1 MKFHDFSPFYR
12 SGEGIRSKVS
22 GDRLIDNPAVA
33 DAQGGASFHLNGTTD
48 WVKLDTTMK
57 LNDQMSYEMV
67 IKKDSDLSSTA
78 GAVFNHGQDASNDA
92 RRFIWLEKTGT
103 YGGIRSYKTVSGS
116 GANFSTTV
124 PADYFSRDRHIV
136 YVDDGTAIKIYG
148 DGVELVTTVAT
159 GSYPTLSGT
168 SVAQFDIQ
176 LGGRY
181 TGNGDS
187 NQTAI
192 ASFFDGSISRFKAH
206 NRALSAAEVRASYN
220 GQAVPYEYV
229 GAKQDE
235 LVTNGTFET
244 DLSDW
249 TEGSEIPAARVTT
262 NAATGSAS
270 VEFAQLA
277 AGESLAGSSN
287 NWFGDDSVFLND
299 GKRYK
304 VTFSCARASGT
315 GVLEVGNGYWGACQV
330 NGATATQINN
340 IADAALWIKTPTVS
354 QSSVTPSVGS
364 LAWIKVDY
372 EFTTHVI
379 GASGRDNLNFAVN
392 GIATW
397 YVDDVS
403 VTQIGCVA
411 EYLPSG
417 INSTRWMDTSGNGL
431 HGTTSTATA
440 VNHKIGSLTLATLST
455 DAVTFDSASG
465 TTTSSTLDHFEQGT
479 WAPVLSDGTN
489 NATMHANNI
498 GTYTRIGSTVF
509 VNAQVMVSSLGSVS
523 GNVRITGLPY
533 QPATTTDVR
542 TYWAAASVTH
552 GWSLAITAN
561 QSVGGFIRDNQ
572 SYIELRLWDATGGTT
587 ELQHSEV
594 TADGE
599 LMIHAMYYC

>member
-33 DAQGGASFHLNGTTD
+33 DAQGGSAASYSFDGTDDVVTGPTSTLYDNAFASGGTISAWVNPSSLGENVTGRIAQKGDQGGANGGWLLCCLAQSGNNISLRFQHLWSTGDVYADSGYSLPIGQWTHVAVHYDGSSPSNTATFYFNGVAD
-48 WVKLDTTMK
+48 V
-57 LNDQMSYEMV
+57 
-67 IKKDSDLSSTA
+67 
-78 GAVFNHGQDASNDA
+78 
-92 RRFIWLEKTGT
+92 GT
-103 YGGIRSYKTVSGS
+103 NTNSGS
-116 GANFSTTV
+116 G
-124 PADYFSRDRHIV
+124 
-136 YVDDGTAIKIYG
+136 
-148 DGVELVTTVAT
+148 TVAT
-159 GSYPTLSGT
+159 DDSTPLYIGDRST
-168 SVAQFDIQ
+168 SDK
-176 LGGRY
+176 
-181 TGNGDS
+181 S
-187 NQTAI
+187 W
-192 ASFFDGSISRFKAH
+192 DGQISQVRLH
-206 NRALSAAEVRASYN
+206 NRALSAAEVRAAYN

-229 GAKQDE
+229 GGSQTN
-235 LVTNGTFET
+235 LVYNTFTNDVFSNGWAAQGATITYDAGNDRVNFTNASGTSSGYHGMYWTFGSAPESGKKYRYSYTVVNHTEGTHAISIGNGTWSPAATGNGTF
-244 DLSDW
+244 
-249 TEGSEIPAARVTT
+249 
-262 NAATGSAS
+262 
-270 VEFAQLA
+270 
-277 AGESLAGSSN
+277 
-287 NWFGDDSVFLND
+287 
-299 GKRYK
+299 
-304 VTFSCARASGT
+304 T
-315 GVLEVGNGYWGACQV
+315 GVIESSSSPDVYIRLYPQ
-330 NGATATQINN
+330 TAGTDNSFGIN
-340 IADAALWIKTPTVS
+340 S
-354 QSSVTPSVGS
+354 
-364 LAWIKVDY
+364 
-372 EFTTHVI
+372 
-379 GASGRDNLNFAVN
+379 
-392 GIATW
+392 
-397 YVDDVS
+397 VS

>member
-33 DAQGGASFHLNGTTD
+33 DAQGGSGASFNFDGVDDEVVVGTSSVPSPLKFGTED
-48 WVKLDTTMK
+48 FSAEVWIKTSSDTQQFILITWGNASGVGHSWRVTTAGLLYYK
-57 LNDQMSYEMV
+57 LNDGT
-67 IKKDSDLSSTA
+67 DLAHIYSTS
-78 GAVFNHGQDASNDA
+78 V
-92 RRFIWLEKTGT
+92 
-103 YGGIRSYKTVSGS
+103 
-116 GANFSTTV
+116 
-124 PADYFSRDRHIV
+124 
-136 YVDDGTAIKIYG
+136 VDDGEWHHALFVADRSSNNGQIYIDGVANGAAVDISAVGSVHNVSPPGG
-148 DGVELVTTVAT
+148 DGGELHIGFSAADV
-159 GSYPTLSGT
+159 YP
-168 SVAQFDIQ
+168 
-176 LGGRY
+176 
-181 TGNGDS
+181 
-187 NQTAI
+187 
-192 ASFFDGSISRFKAH
+192 FDGQISQVRLH
-206 NRALSAAEVRASYN
+206 NRALSAAEVRAAYN

-229 GAKQDE
+229 GGSQTN
-235 LVTNGTFET
+235 LVYNTFTNDVFSNGWAAQGATITYDAGNDRVNFTNASGTSSGYHGMYWTFGSAPESGKKYRYSYTVVNHTEGTHAISIGNGTWSPAATGNGTF
-244 DLSDW
+244 
-249 TEGSEIPAARVTT
+249 
-262 NAATGSAS
+262 
-270 VEFAQLA
+270 
-277 AGESLAGSSN
+277 
-287 NWFGDDSVFLND
+287 
-299 GKRYK
+299 
-304 VTFSCARASGT
+304 T
-315 GVLEVGNGYWGACQV
+315 GVIESSSSPDVYIRLYPQ
-330 NGATATQINN
+330 TAGTDNSFGIN
-340 IADAALWIKTPTVS
+340 S
-354 QSSVTPSVGS
+354 
-364 LAWIKVDY
+364 
-372 EFTTHVI
+372 
-379 GASGRDNLNFAVN
+379 
-392 GIATW
+392 
-397 YVDDVS
+397 VS

>member
-22 GDRLIDNPAVA
+22 GDRLIDNPAVS
-33 DAQGGASFHLNGTTD
+33 DAQGGSGASFNFDGTDDVVTAGD
-48 WVKLDTTMK
+48 DASFANIFTGGGTISGWINPASDGEGSTGTVITTMPTSGTGDGWVIYK
-57 LNDQMSYEMV
+57 LNESGGKIGLRLVRWCTGSNQWNTDSV
-67 IKKDSDLSSTA
+67 IPINEWSHFVITLDDSD
-78 GAVFNHGQDASNDA
+78 VSNNPTFYLDGVSVS
-92 RRFIWLEKTGT
+92 LTKTSTGT
-103 YGGIRSYKTVSGS
+103 GAGTDDTGNNLYIGNHS
-116 GANFSTTV
+116 GA
-124 PADYFSRDRHIV
+124 DY
-136 YVDDGTAIKIYG
+136 T
-148 DGVELVTTVAT
+148 
-159 GSYPTLSGT
+159 
-168 SVAQFDIQ
+168 
-176 LGGRY
+176 
-181 TGNGDS
+181 
-187 NQTAI
+187 
-192 ASFFDGSISRFKAH
+192 FDGQISQVRLH
-206 NRALSAAEVRASYN
+206 NRALSAAEVRAAYN

-229 GAKQDE
+229 GGSQTN
-235 LVTNGTFET
+235 LVYNTFTNDVFSNGWAAQGATITYDAGNDRVNFTNASGTSSGYHGMYWTFGSAPESGKKYRYSYTVVNHTEGTHAISIGNGTWSPAATGNGTF
-244 DLSDW
+244 
-249 TEGSEIPAARVTT
+249 
-262 NAATGSAS
+262 
-270 VEFAQLA
+270 
-277 AGESLAGSSN
+277 
-287 NWFGDDSVFLND
+287 
-299 GKRYK
+299 
-304 VTFSCARASGT
+304 T
-315 GVLEVGNGYWGACQV
+315 GVIESSSSPDVYIRLYPQ
-330 NGATATQINN
+330 TAGTDNSFGIN
-340 IADAALWIKTPTVS
+340 S
-354 QSSVTPSVGS
+354 
-364 LAWIKVDY
+364 
-372 EFTTHVI
+372 
-379 GASGRDNLNFAVN
+379 
-392 GIATW
+392 
-397 YVDDVS
+397 VS